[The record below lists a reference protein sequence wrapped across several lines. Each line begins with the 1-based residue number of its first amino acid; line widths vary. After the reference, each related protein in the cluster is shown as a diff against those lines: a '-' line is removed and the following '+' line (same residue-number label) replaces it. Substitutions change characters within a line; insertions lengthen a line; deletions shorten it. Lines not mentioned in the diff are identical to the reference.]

1 MSQFKLVTNI
11 RIPDA
16 ICRFP
21 KIELTNLKINN
32 IKLKINNISNILDFN
47 SLPYSTCSQ
56 ISLANMSYADL
67 NNLILSLKNYIANQ
81 ESSPSILKHL
91 KIKLANSLNNNFNII
106 DDMLRNYIFL
116 NTINYLT
123 FKIKNELS
131 TNEYFELMWKV
142 INSLACADN
151 TPKSLTVNVKFYY
164 DEKEDSINYNYL
176 KQNLES
182 YFDYKKLNPDFL

>member
-56 ISLANMSYADL
+56 ICLANMSYADL
-67 NNLILSLKNYIANQ
+67 NNLILSLKNYISNQ
-81 ESSPSILKHL
+81 ESPPSTLKHL

-106 DDMLRNYIFL
+106 DDMLLNYIFL
-116 NTINYLT
+116 NTINFLT
-123 FKIKNELS
+123 FK
-131 TNEYFELMWKV
+131 
-142 INSLACADN
+142 
-151 TPKSLTVNVKFYY
+151 
-164 DEKEDSINYNYL
+164 
-176 KQNLES
+176 
-182 YFDYKKLNPDFL
+182 